1 MNNLK
6 NIKMNEDS
14 FEQNNID
21 INNQNPQRYGNQNND
36 IILNNQPKK
45 LGPNEEVTI
54 MNFYKKSSNPIVA
67 LITVILKLS
76 SIICFFILSIFI
88 SNEALIMI
96 IIILL
101 GSADF
106 WMTKNISG
114 RILVGLRWYNL
125 LKIETN
131 QEIWRFEGKNE
142 IKETNADR
150 VTFWTSLYLYN
161 IIWIILFIWELIR
174 INFDWSFICL
184 VLCILA
190 FTNTYGF
197 FRCSSLQQKGALY
210 VAKKYFGGNKK

>member
-14 FEQNNID
+14 FEQSNIER
-21 INNQNPQRYGNQNND
+21 NNQNPQRYGNQNND

-125 LKIETN
+125 LKIESN

>member
-1 MNNLK
+1 M
-6 NIKMNEDS
+6 IEEEDN
-14 FEQNNID
+14 FEQNNINM
-21 INNQNPQRYGNQNND
+21 NNQDSQKYGSQNND
-36 IILNNQPKK
+36 IILNNQRKQ

-54 MNFYKKSSNPIVA
+54 TNFYKKSSYPLIA

-76 SIICFFILSIFI
+76 SIISYFILSLFI

-142 IKETNADR
+142 IKEANADR

-161 IIWIILFIWELIR
+161 LIWIFLFLWELIR
-174 INFDWSFICL
+174 INFVWSFICL
-184 VLCILA
+184 ILCILA

-197 FRCSSLQQKGALY
+197 FRCSSLQQKGAVY
-210 VAKKYFGGNKK
+210 VAKKYFVNDKK

>member
-1 MNNLK
+1 
-6 NIKMNEDS
+6 MNEDS

-125 LKIETN
+125 LKIESN

-197 FRCSSLQQKGALY
+197 FRCSNLQQKGALY

>member
-1 MNNLK
+1 M
-6 NIKMNEDS
+6 IEEEDN
-14 FEQNNID
+14 FEQNNINM
-21 INNQNPQRYGNQNND
+21 NNQDSQKYGSQNND
-36 IILNNQPKK
+36 IVLNNQRKQ

-54 MNFYKKSSNPIVA
+54 TNFYKKSSYPLIA

-76 SIICFFILSIFI
+76 SIISYFILSLFI

-142 IKETNADR
+142 IKEANADR

-161 IIWIILFIWELIR
+161 LIWIFLFLWE
-174 INFDWSFICL
+174 
-184 VLCILA
+184 
-190 FTNTYGF
+190 
-197 FRCSSLQQKGALY
+197 
-210 VAKKYFGGNKK
+210 